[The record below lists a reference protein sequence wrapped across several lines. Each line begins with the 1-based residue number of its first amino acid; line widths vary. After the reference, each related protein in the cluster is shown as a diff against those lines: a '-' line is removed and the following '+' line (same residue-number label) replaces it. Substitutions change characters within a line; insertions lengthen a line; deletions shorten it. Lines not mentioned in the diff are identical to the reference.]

1 MVELQL
7 FDVKEIV
14 AMLEPSGNQMVP
26 QWVCSNN
33 RLETLIRNWL
43 VYTA

>member
-26 QWVCSNN
+26 QMGML
-33 RLETLIRNWL
+33 R
-43 VYTA
+43 